1 MDVYDPGSGSQLND
15 MNPGITPTGLFWT
28 MAIPAGS
35 VSVNP
40 GKGRASLQ
48 VSNIV
53 VSDYHNGGNALF
65 GGGPPPVPAT
75 LSFDVQWFGVAERVN
90 VVNPGNGFAGEFVRN
105 NAQMAW
111 SATVGDYSF
120 VSAPAST
127 SSSIFAEVGHERNG
141 VFFAR

>member
-1 MDVYDPGSGSQLND
+1 
-15 MNPGITPTGLFWT
+15 MNPGITPSGLFWT
-28 MAIPAGS
+28 TVIPAGS

-48 VSNIV
+48 VRNIV
-53 VSDYHNGGNALF
+53 VTDYGDYGNALF

-75 LSFDVQWFGVAERVN
+75 VSFEVQWSGVAERVN
-90 VVNPGNGFAGEFVRN
+90 VVNPTDGFAGEFVRN
-105 NAQMAW
+105 SAQMAW

>member
-1 MDVYDPGSGSQLND
+1 
-15 MNPGITPTGLFWT
+15 MNPGITPSGLFWT
-28 MAIPAGS
+28 TAIPAGS

-53 VSDYHNGGNALF
+53 VTDYGDYGNALF

-75 LSFDVQWFGVAERVN
+75 VSFDVQWSGVAERAN
-90 VVNPGNGFAGEFVRN
+90 VVNPADGFAGEFVRN
-105 NAQMAW
+105 SAQMTW

>member
-1 MDVYDPGSGSQLND
+1 MFPPISRESRG
-15 MNPGITPTGLFWT
+15 
-28 MAIPAGS
+28 

-53 VSDYHNGGNALF
+53 VTDYGDYGNALF

-75 LSFDVQWFGVAERVN
+75 VSFDVQWSGVAERVN
-90 VVNPGNGFAGEFVRN
+90 VVNPADGFAGEFVRN
-105 NAQMAW
+105 SAQMTW
-111 SATVGDYSF
+111 SATVGDDSF

-141 VFFAR
+141 VFFPR

>member
-1 MDVYDPGSGSQLND
+1 MDVFDPGSGSQLND
-15 MNPGITPTGLFWT
+15 MNPGITSTGLFWT
-28 MAIPAGS
+28 TAIPTGS

-40 GKGRASLQ
+40 GNGRASLR

-53 VSDYHNGGNALF
+53 VTDYGDYGNALF

-75 LSFDVQWFGVAERVN
+75 LSFDVQWFGVGERAN
-90 VVNPGNGFAGEFVRN
+90 VVNPADGFAGEFVRN
-105 NAQMAW
+105 SAQMAW

-120 VSAPAST
+120 VSGPAST

-141 VFFAR
+141 VFFA